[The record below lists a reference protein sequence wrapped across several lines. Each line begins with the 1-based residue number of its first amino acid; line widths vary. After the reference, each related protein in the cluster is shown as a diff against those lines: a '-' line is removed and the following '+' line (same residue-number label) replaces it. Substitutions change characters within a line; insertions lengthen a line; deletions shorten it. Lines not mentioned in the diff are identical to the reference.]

1 MKNSIYIL
9 IITIL
14 TLASCSPVD
23 LEPVGVGKGNYVEF
37 IPRPA
42 NFRGYDVTEVPT
54 KAVYTDEQLTTLE
67 SKVHTA
73 YFMIFKPNGQ
83 RHTFEALTV
92 TDYNSIASYKIR
104 TDVNNSDVT
113 VCFLANVPYSYALS
127 LDTKAKLLN
136 TPLPLDYAT
145 YAETGYVGIPKL
157 RLDLNGDK
165 IDDAAYTPCFPM
177 CGIYEGPLD
186 ASAQQ
191 TILLNRLFA
200 KVTVNLSMNM
210 GTNLL
215 EGVLGGALDDFF
227 GDLFGDI
234 TIGNTAE
241 NARFE
246 MNSYTLNNIPNQVL
260 MAPAKK
266 EVENSTPII
275 TESPWV
281 ENTAKF
287 EDPEEFEVETTIYDK
302 SHPRADQPG
311 YPTTFGFTFYTPE
324 YALLPEASAV
334 SAHTGKENR
343 ERFKPLLYDQD
354 KKPIHMTL
362 EGRLHDHGGSYA
374 NVKYKIYFGENN
386 FDSFSLFRN
395 NLYNNN
401 LEIKNTGHLETG
413 STIDNRVEILP
424 LNLVEA
430 YGQAA
435 NCYIIS
441 IPGTYEIDAYK
452 GVVKPTDLASST
464 KFTGKPY
471 TVWNTT
477 ENTNVITYPEE
488 EISQDKIVF
497 SVSNSSGT
505 IAPGNA
511 VIAIRDANNNILW
524 SWHLWFCEPDSR
536 PDNNDFQQ
544 TYPESG
550 AQVMNRALGATS
562 SIGNESAIIGNA
574 LDWFKKYFGEDFAIW
589 NDGLYYQWGRKDP
602 MVLGADN
609 KVAKISTSGT
619 YTNSVLYPDTFYTNW
634 TGNDTGAGWTEAKSV
649 NDPCPPGYKI
659 ASSGIW
665 RDNPQASD
673 GLEDIAERAID
684 GYAYNI
690 QINDPFNN
698 ILYPFSSY
706 INNTGSLYV
715 NENVPLTQNGST
727 TLYSREFGLSSY
739 ALRLAYTAT
748 STKHICWLWGYDKYF
763 YYDTEEFHIS
773 DSYTIQYK
781 SGGSWKSVSS
791 FINRILQGLGLN
803 DMVTRLLGELKVPR
817 ETYSKLDRSEA
828 NSRQA
833 GHVRCVRDE

>member
-9 IITIL
+9 IISTFA
-14 TLASCSPVD
+14 LASCSLVD
-23 LEPVGVGKGNYVEF
+23 LEPVGVGKENYVEF

-42 NFRGYDVTEVPT
+42 NFKGYNVSEVPT
-54 KAVYTDEQLTTLE
+54 KAYSSEELTTLE

-104 TDVNNSDVT
+104 TDVNSSDVT

-127 LDTKAKLLN
+127 LDTKAKFLS

-165 IDDAAYTPCFPM
+165 IDDATSTPCIPM

-246 MNSYTLNNIPNQVL
+246 MSSYTLNNIPNQVL
-260 MAPAKK
+260 MAPTKK

-488 EISQDKIVF
+488 ETSQDKIVF
-497 SVSNSSGT
+497 TVSNSSGT

-511 VIAIRDANNNILW
+511 VIA
-524 SWHLWFCEPDSR
+524 
-536 PDNNDFQQ
+536 
-544 TYPESG
+544 
-550 AQVMNRALGATS
+550 
-562 SIGNESAIIGNA
+562 
-574 LDWFKKYFGEDFAIW
+574 
-589 NDGLYYQWGRKDP
+589 
-602 MVLGADN
+602 
-609 KVAKISTSGT
+609 
-619 YTNSVLYPDTFYTNW
+619 
-634 TGNDTGAGWTEAKSV
+634 
-649 NDPCPPGYKI
+649 
-659 ASSGIW
+659 
-665 RDNPQASD
+665 
-673 GLEDIAERAID
+673 
-684 GYAYNI
+684 
-690 QINDPFNN
+690 
-698 ILYPFSSY
+698 FSS
-706 INNTGSLYV
+706 
-715 NENVPLTQNGST
+715 
-727 TLYSREFGLSSY
+727 
-739 ALRLAYTAT
+739 TANPT
-748 STKHICWLWGYDKYF
+748 
-763 YYDTEEFHIS
+763 
-773 DSYTIQYK
+773 
-781 SGGSWKSVSS
+781 
-791 FINRILQGLGLN
+791 
-803 DMVTRLLGELKVPR
+803 
-817 ETYSKLDRSEA
+817 
-828 NSRQA
+828 
-833 GHVRCVRDE
+833 